1 MEVLSLNQFLAQ
13 HGVSAPISDY
23 MFDKL
28 RIPHGLTLRQ
38 EQQLH
43 KDAYNYATEYHN
55 KRDAMI
61 DEYERLV
68 AEGKIR
74 KLTMIEEYLRKAQ
87 GHPDNPSVQ
96 AARRCLLKRGY
107 DWKTGKKL

>member
-1 MEVLSLNQFLAQ
+1 MEVLSLDQFLAR
-13 HGVSAPISDY
+13 HEVSAPVSDY

-28 RIPHGLTLRQ
+28 RIPHGLTVRQ

-43 KDAYNYATEYHN
+43 KDAYRYATEYHN
-55 KRDAMI
+55 KRDAAI
-61 DEYERLV
+61 EEYERLV

-74 KLTMIEEYLRKAQ
+74 KPTVIEEYLRKAQ
-87 GHPDNPSVQ
+87 GHPDNPSVLV
-96 AARRCLLKRGY
+96 ARRCLLRRGY